1 MTWKIVLMGMAVC
14 GAAIGGAW
22 AQSVGAKKAYILVQS
37 DVTNPDQYAG
47 YAKLTPAIIEQYGGK
62 FLTRGGRSATLEGH
76 KAPSRVVVLEFPNYD
91 AAQAFY
97 NGPEYTAARKVRAG
111 AATMQIVVVEG
122 L

>member
-1 MTWKIVLMGMAVC
+1 MTWKILLMAMAVC
-14 GAAIGGAW
+14 GAAIGGAR

-62 FLTRGGRSATLEGH
+62 FLTRGGRSATLEGRQ
-76 KAPSRVVVLEFPNYD
+76 APARVVVLEFPNYD

>member
-1 MTWKIVLMGMAVC
+1 MTWKIVLISVAASV
-14 GAAIGGAW
+14 AAIGGAW
-22 AQSVGAKKAYILVQS
+22 AQSVQAKKAYVLVQS

-62 FLTRGGRSATLEGH
+62 FLTRGGRSATLEGQ
-76 KAPSRVVVLEFPNYD
+76 KAPARVVVLEFPNYE